1 MDSNIKGIIFDYGG
15 TLDSGGC
22 HWGKVL
28 WHAYERAQVPVT
40 EQEFRDAYVYA
51 ERTLGKQPIIQ
62 SNYTFR
68 QTLAA
73 KLRIELEY
81 LASRGILAATEPYH
95 ALLLDDVYRQAQA
108 HTAHSRSVLEQLHTR
123 YPMVLVSNF
132 YGNIGVVLDE
142 FGLSDFFQHVVE
154 SAVVGV
160 RKPDSRIFELGVA
173 ALQLPASEVL
183 VVGDSIDKDILPARK
198 AGCRTAWLKGEGW
211 TDTPADEQAAHRVIT
226 DVAELL
232 Q

>member
-81 LASRGILAATEPYH
+81 LANRGILAATEPYH